1 MLAQA
6 IFNKAAT
13 HLLKQQRKSLGSGG
27 YCAYR
32 GENQDCCAIGA
43 LIPDELY
50 QPAMDHHPQGEGA
63 SVRYVL
69 ENFPHLSEMLL
80 PEDLSTASGLRF
92 LRQIQCVHD
101 EFEPHEWFEHLC
113 RCADDWCLRID
124 ALKEFA

>member
-13 HLLKQQRKSLGSGG
+13 YLLKQQRKSTGPRG

-43 LIPDELY
+43 LIPDGFY
-50 QPAMDHHPQGEGA
+50 DPAMDSNPDGGDTG
-63 SVRYVL
+63 VGYVL
-69 ENFPHLSEMLL
+69 ESFPHLTQMLL
-80 PEDLSTASGLRF
+80 PEDLSTASGLAF
-92 LRQIQCVHD
+92 LRQIQSVHD
-101 EFEPHEWFEHLC
+101 DFEPHEWFEHFC
-113 RCADDWCLRID
+113 RCADDWGLNTD